1 MQEDKTMRNKS
12 LILRALIGGLAL
24 LLVASAP
31 DVRAAQR
38 NKALVGLVP
47 AGDRGDRQMEALG
60 EEVRHQLLMLPY
72 YSVFD
77 WLQAQVKPDAT
88 VTLMG
93 QVVRPTLKD
102 DAEKSVKKLEA
113 ATWVVNNIEVLPL
126 SPMDDQLRVALYRR
140 IYNFESPLFRY
151 ATWSSPPIHIV
162 VNNGHVALKGIVAN
176 QSDSQL
182 AYMAARQVP
191 GVFDV
196 KNELQIE
203 GRIDEKVSRR

>member
-1 MQEDKTMRNKS
+1 MRTKS
-12 LILRALIGGLAL
+12 LLGKALISILGVL
-24 LLVASAP
+24 LLATAP

-38 NKALVGLVP
+38 NKSSGQLESSTARDVH
-47 AGDRGDRQMEALG
+47 RMEALK

-77 WLQAQVKPDAT
+77 WLQAEVKPDGT
-88 VTLMG
+88 VILGG

-102 DAEKSVKKLEA
+102 DAESRVKKLES
-113 ATWVVNNIEVLPL
+113 ATNVVNNIEVLPL

-140 IYNFESPLFRY
+140 IYNFDSPLFRY
-151 ATWSSPPIHIV
+151 ATWSTPPIHVIV
-162 VNNGHVALKGIVAN
+162 KNGHVTLKGIVAN
-176 QSDSQL
+176 QGDSQL
-182 AYMAARQVP
+182 AFMAANQVP

-203 GRIDEKVSRR
+203 ERTDVKVSRK

>member
-1 MQEDKTMRNKS
+1 MRNKS
-12 LILRALIGGLAL
+12 LVLRALIGALAL
-24 LLVASAP
+24 FLVASP
-31 DVRAAQR
+31 PNLRAAQR
-38 NKALVGLVP
+38 DKALLGLV
-47 AGDRGDRQMEALG
+47 ATGNRDDRNTEALK
-60 EEVRHQLLMLPY
+60 EEVRHQLVMLPY

-77 WLQAQVKPDAT
+77 WLQAEVKTDGT
-88 VTLMG
+88 VTLLG

-113 ATWVVNNIEVLPL
+113 AMNVINNIEVLPL
-126 SPMDDQLRVALYRR
+126 SPMDSQLRLALYRQ
-140 IYNFESPLFRY
+140 IYNLETPLFRY
-151 ATWSSPPIHIV
+151 ATWASPPIHII
-162 VNNGHVALKGIVAN
+162 VNNGRVALKGIVAN

-203 GRIDEKVSRR
+203 ERLDEKVSRK